1 MAICNKYNAA
11 PEEFVSAK
19 HTKQRRCCVTLLNR
33 GKSRDWDKWD
43 TLNKSSSTFCSVRHV
58 RYNRKESPDDC
69 PQLVDMMSSIDKI
82 SAVVDFSAYRP
93 SELCR
98 FVDYVHGKFQLYVF
112 ISTDSVY
119 EVCLEKHHN
128 GRILET
134 DAIRPSLKCDKHRY
148 SRCDKYGHQ
157 KLYLYLYL

>member
-1 MAICNKYNAA
+1 
-11 PEEFVSAK
+11 
-19 HTKQRRCCVTLLNR
+19 
-33 GKSRDWDKWD
+33 
-43 TLNKSSSTFCSVRHV
+43 
-58 RYNRKESPDDC
+58 
-69 PQLVDMMSSIDKI
+69 MMSSIDKI

-93 SELCR
+93 SELCS
-98 FVDYVHGKFQLYVF
+98 

-157 KLYLYLYL
+157 KLYLYLYLYL